1 MMKPRYIIVL
11 LLSLL
16 GLYAQ
21 AQSIELSGLLS
32 PADGGLNGRM
42 VMAKIDNAGK
52 ELQSLQ
58 LVCYSLRDGKNTL
71 SDKTITLQDGY
82 YLLPIPSSLDRSFVV
97 PLVSTSDRYAYQVKA
112 VMTDGT
118 TFVTEMIEDN
128 ALERFKWIGS
138 DVKWTS
144 YTTGY
149 APDTPRIDGSIDYKT
164 NPFAVGGINFYKS
177 FSTHAKG
184 SFTFNFPDGNDYS
197 RLFTYYGIQDNK
209 TKGDVRFSLI
219 VNGETIDTHDTY
231 SMTNT
236 TKPADYDGIY
246 LRKFET
252 VIDGKTDIVL
262 DGDVIDNYDHDH
274 MNFPMGRVYLKSDAR
289 KKQTT
294 DWPST
299 QILATDK
306 PFTHTLDATFTSG
319 GKVYYYIVSGSE
331 YADIENGNILNLHT
345 LPQEKSAYIEV
356 AAVQPGGD
364 VYMSSDIVKCRFYV
378 RNNKTVER
386 DGKLVLNDGD
396 EIDQLTVYADP
407 ESRGQVVVDNGFATV
422 KKLILKYTFKPG
434 EWNFISFPANVSLSK
449 ISDLNSLGYSL
460 NDSKKAFYICEYST
474 RSRAEQ
480 PGKTAWV
487 KMQTDNV
494 VKNKGYI
501 MGVARSADNPDNK
514 PVEVTFVFENT
525 TLGMD
530 ASNNGSLNVEL
541 NMMQV
546 EPGTEIPVYVRP
558 DGVKG
563 APLRV
568 MVRFSPKD
576 ITELPVN
583 YANALEEARVT
594 FNPNNSGIRLTL
606 PTQDPAKVVIFD
618 SKERVV
624 KAVKYIA
631 PYLIDVTD
639 MKPGKYQLYIQYG
652 NATATKPFEIGEN
665 K

>member
-1 MMKPRYIIVL
+1 MMKPRYIVVL
-11 LLSLL
+11 LFSLL
-16 GLYAQ
+16 GLQAQ
-21 AQSIELSGLLS
+21 AQSIELKGLLS
-32 PADGGLNGRM
+32 AADGNLDGRM
-42 VMAKIDNAGK
+42 VLAKVDNADK
-52 ELQSLQ
+52 QIQSLQ

-177 FSTHAKG
+177 FSTHGKG
-184 SFTFNFPDGNDYS
+184 SFTFVFPEDNNYS
-197 RLFTYYGIQDNK
+197 RLFTYYGIQDSK
-209 TKGDVRFSLI
+209 DKGDVRFSLI
-219 VNGETIDTHDTY
+219 VNGETIETHDMY

-246 LRKFET
+246 LRKFEAMINGAT
-252 VIDGKTDIVL
+252 TIVL
-262 DGDVIDNYDHDH
+262 DGDVIDDYTQDH
-274 MNFPMGRVYLKSDAR
+274 MNFPMGRVYLKKDTR
-289 KKQTT
+289 KEQTT

-306 PFTHTLDATFTSG
+306 PFTHELDAKFTSG
-319 GKVYYYIVSGSE
+319 GKVYYYMVSGEE
-331 YADIENGNILNLHT
+331 YATIENGNILNLHT
-345 LPQEKSAYIEV
+345 LPQDKSAYIEV
-356 AAVQPGGD
+356 VAVQPGND
-364 VYMSSDIVKCRFYV
+364 VYLPAKLTKCRFYV
-378 RNNKTVER
+378 RNNKIVER
-386 DGKLVLNDGD
+386 DGKLVLSNGD

-407 ESRGQVVVDNGFATV
+407 ESRGQVLVDNGFAHV
-422 KKLILKYTFKPG
+422 KKLILKYTFTPG
-434 EWNFISFPANVSLSK
+434 KWNFISFPSNASLAQ
-449 ISDLNSLGYSL
+449 ISDLNALGYNL
-460 NDSKKAFYICEYST
+460 NDSKKAFYLCEYST
-474 RSRAEQ
+474 RSRAEH
-480 PGKTAWV
+480 PEKTAWT
-487 KMQTDNV
+487 KLMSDNV
-494 VKNKGYI
+494 IKNKGYI
-501 MGVARSADNPDNK
+501 MGISRSADNPDNT

>member
-1 MMKPRYIIVL
+1 MKPRYIIVL